1 MFADLTHICL
11 PLQTSLGEVI
21 SALNHN
27 LKGIVL
33 LVDEERKL
41 LGSLT
46 DGDVRRAFLSGARL
60 EDSALSL
67 LEIKEG
73 SHFTKPITAQLG
85 ESKKNLLGLMKK
97 HSIRQV
103 PLLDDQGCVTDL
115 VIMADLV
122 PYEGNG
128 LQAVVMAGG
137 KGTRLMPMTSNT
149 PKPMLPMGDRPL
161 LELILDQLKHSG
173 INQVKIATHYLAE
186 RIKEH
191 FGDGSDFGLELGY
204 INEKQPL
211 GTAGALGL
219 IQHSQDPLLVINGD
233 VLTRVDFRA
242 MLEFHHETKAVLT
255 VGVRKYDLG
264 VPYGVVECDGAIVTS
279 LREKPVQSFF
289 VNAGIYL
296 LEPEALALV
305 PNNQV
310 FDMTDLVQLL
320 LKQERC
326 VSSFPIHEYWL
337 DIGQREDYA
346 RAQEDIKNGHF
357 QH

>member
-1 MFADLTHICL
+1 MQA
-11 PLQTSLGEVI
+11 SLREVI
-21 SALNHN
+21 SALNRN

-33 LVDEERKL
+33 LLDDERKL

-46 DGDVRRAFLSGARL
+46 DGDVRRAFLAGAGL

-67 LEIKEG
+67 VEQKKD
-73 SHFTKPITAQLG
+73 SHFSKPITARLD
-85 ESKKNLLGLMKK
+85 ESKANLLMMMKK

-103 PLLDDQGCVTDL
+103 PLLDDQGRVADL

-122 PYEGNG
+122 PYGDCS

-149 PKPMLPMGDRPL
+149 PKPMLPLGDRPL
-161 LELILDQLKHSG
+161 LELILDQLKHAG

-186 RIKEH
+186 RIQEH
-191 FGDGSDFGLELGY
+191 FGDGSGFGLELDY

-219 IQHSQDPLLVINGD
+219 IQYSQDPLLVINGD
-233 VLTRVDFRA
+233 VLTKVNFRA
-242 MLEFHHETKAVLT
+242 MLEFHRETQAKLT

-279 LREKPVQSFF
+279 LKEKPVQSFF

-296 LEPEALALV
+296 IEPKALALV
-305 PNNQV
+305 PNNQA

-320 LKQERC
+320 LKENLC

-337 DIGQREDYA
+337 DIGQRDDYA
-346 RAQEDIKNGHF
+346 RAQEDIKNGRF